1 MKHTI
6 EELKKNEDELK
17 MLRNALKE
25 LFAEMEDE
33 DNDMPI
39 L

>member
-6 EELKKNEDELK
+6 EELKRNEDELT